1 MRIVLKQEIP
11 LTLMDLIYVTI
22 GVMEVF
28 RTLVNLCTNSKDLAT
43 MKIAFVTVTSYLEN
57 QVIKK
62 TIKAITLWVCDFFFQ
77 IAFPWVFKVNEQP
90 VGGVL

>member
-1 MRIVLKQEIP
+1 
-11 LTLMDLIYVTI
+11 
-22 GVMEVF
+22 
-28 RTLVNLCTNSKDLAT
+28 